1 MPDRPLAPRVSARA
15 VSPAS
20 TSIARQTYER
30 PLLEAA
36 PGPKVDPLTEAR
48 NGLQLIAA
56 KLRRQETSL
65 RLLIADLRQH
75 ANKGEGF
82 DPIRELAEGAECVR
96 NDLLADAIE
105 TLYTL
110 ATLDDEHLR
119 IRSEER
125 FALLAGL

>member
-15 VSPAS
+15 VSPR
-20 TSIARQTYER
+20 ARQTYER
-30 PLLEAA
+30 PVLKPA
-36 PGPKVDPLTEAR
+36 PGPQVDPLTEAR

-75 ANKGEGF
+75 ATQADGF
-82 DPIRELAEGAECVR
+82 DPLRELAEGAECVR
-96 NDLLADAIE
+96 NDLLTDAIE
-105 TLYTL
+105 TLHTL
-110 ATLDDEHLR
+110 ATLDDDNLR
-119 IRSEER
+119 IRAEER

>member
-15 VSPAS
+15 VSPS
-20 TSIARQTYER
+20 PRQTYER
-30 PLLEAA
+30 PVLKPA

-75 ANKGEGF
+75 ASKSEGF
-82 DPIRELAEGAECVR
+82 DPFRELAEGAECAR
-96 NDLLADAIE
+96 NDLLTDAIE
-105 TLYTL
+105 TLHTL
-110 ATLDDEHLR
+110 ATLDDDNLR
-119 IRSEER
+119 IRAEER

>member
-15 VSPAS
+15 VLPA
-20 TSIARQTYER
+20 ARQTYER
-30 PLLEAA
+30 PVLKPA

-56 KLRRQETSL
+56 KLRWQETAL
-65 RLLIADLRQH
+65 RLLTADLRQH
-75 ANKGEGF
+75 VNQGEGF
-82 DPIRELAEGAECVR
+82 DPLRELAEGAECVR
-96 NDLLADAIE
+96 NDLLTDAIE
-105 TLYTL
+105 TLHTL
-110 ATLDDEHLR
+110 ATLDDDNLR